1 MDAILKSP
9 VRSALLGLL
18 LVVPLLLF
26 VTPEAWSGE
35 FWRFVARWL
44 HVVAGILLVGLL
56 WFANLLQ
63 LPLMPR
69 LPEDARAPF
78 ARTFGPALLLWLRWS
93 GLATAA
99 TGLLLAWLM
108 GYLPQALTLG
118 AIEGFAVPRHSAI
131 GLGMWIALAMIA
143 NLWLFIWP
151 QHRIALGLTGAS
163 PERRLAAARQALYAT
178 RINFAASLPM
188 LFLMVSAQNLF

>member
-1 MDAILKSP
+1 MDVILKSP
-9 VRSALLGLL
+9 VRTALLGLL
-18 LVVPLLLF
+18 LVVPLLAF
-26 VTPEAWSGE
+26 VGPDAWSGE
-35 FWRFVARWL
+35 FWRFAVRWL

-56 WFANLLQ
+56 WYVNLLQ

-69 LPEDARAPF
+69 LPEDARPQV
-78 ARTFGPALLLWLRWS
+78 ARLFGPVLVAWLRWA

-118 AIEGFAVPRHSAI
+118 AIEGFAVPKHGAI

-143 NLWLFIWP
+143 NLWLYIWP
-151 QHRIALGLTGAS
+151 QHRIAFGLVPAEPEQRMRAS
-163 PERRLAAARQALYAT
+163 RRALYAT
-178 RINFAASLPM
+178 RLNMAASLPM
-188 LFLMVSAQNLF
+188 LFLMVAAQNLF